1 MAQFSV
7 HKNAN
12 PRSKALFPYV
22 VDVQTDL
29 LRDLQTRAVVPL
41 MKRTTFGKHP
51 IKELTPIVEVEG
63 QKLVLVVPQLAG
75 ISIKDFGPEVATLLQ
90 NRNEIVAALDL
101 LLTGV

>member
-7 HKNAN
+7 HRNAN
-12 PRSKALFPYV
+12 PKSKALFPYV

-29 LRDLQTRAVVPL
+29 LRDLQTRVVVPL
-41 MKRTTFGKHP
+41 MKRTAFGRKP

-63 QKLVLVVPQLAG
+63 QKLALIVPQLAG
-75 ISIKDFGPEVATLLQ
+75 ISIKDLGPEVATLV
-90 NRNEIVAALDL
+90 RSRSEIVAALDF

>member
-12 PRSKALFPYV
+12 PKSKALFPYV

-29 LRDLQTRAVVPL
+29 LRDLQTRVVVPL
-41 MKRTTFGKHP
+41 MKRAAFGKKP

-63 QKLVLVVPQLAG
+63 QKLALIVPQLAG
-75 ISIKDFGPEVATLLQ
+75 ISIKDLGPEVATLVE
-90 NRNEIVAALDL
+90 NRNEIVAALDFL
-101 LLTGV
+101 IKGV